1 MMETIADIQDPLE
14 DYEKDENRDALN
26 EAEEARDGMIQEVEE
41 LQRQRNLLVKAN
53 KLEEAKQYEKD
64 IDQLQVN

>member
-1 MMETIADIQDPLE
+1 METIADIQDPLE